1 MNLFDSL
8 CSYAFS
14 HIRYEKDLCLD
25 SIRGARDSVEKNDS
39 LLSIEQNF
47 YFVQLHIPLTLLAP
61 LLQIL
66 LQAHAFLIDLLA
78 YSLPT

>member
-25 SIRGARDSVEKNDS
+25 SIRGTRDFVEKNDS

-47 YFVQLHIPLTLLAP
+47 YFVQL
-61 LLQIL
+61 
-66 LQAHAFLIDLLA
+66 
-78 YSLPT
+78 SLSFSKLYPEVIF